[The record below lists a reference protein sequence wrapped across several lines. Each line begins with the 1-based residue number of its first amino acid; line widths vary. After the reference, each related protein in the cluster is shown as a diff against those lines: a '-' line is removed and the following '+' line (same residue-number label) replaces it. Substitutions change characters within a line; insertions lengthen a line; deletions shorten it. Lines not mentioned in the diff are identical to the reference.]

1 MSRTIRKTLSCLLAL
16 TFLLVM
22 ALPAAT
28 ALASELTKYEA
39 KVQEVIASN
48 LELMS
53 YMEDKIDYDALAQPY
68 TGEDYAELNAKA
80 VEITASCTTDYDKA
94 YAINKWVAENVYYD
108 LDYYVHG
115 KTYHGGSAIDVF
127 ENGLAVCHGYALL
140 MRAMCRA
147 AGLPARYASG
157 DAYYGEDGKG
167 GGHAWVEV
175 HINGEWKM
183 CDPTWDSNNRY
194 EYGEK
199 KYSASKDKYFLQTN
213 EQLSEEHYLHS
224 YDDTM
229 TVGDYTLEITN
240 LKKTLSYIGTA
251 ETLVIPEDI
260 IAVTPTA
267 FAGSK
272 TLKEVTLPES
282 MTVIP
287 EKFLAACINLK
298 TVNGMEHI
306 TAIGDSAFSGC
317 DALETISISDKTVS
331 IGKKAFCHCDSLT
344 NIVIPDSV
352 ESLGESAFYCCDTLA
367 SAHIGKG
374 VTVIPKDCFGNC
386 FKLTTVTGN
395 ENVKSIEQ
403 YGFGGCIKLTSI
415 PTTDNLEKLGHN
427 SIGSCYSLATFYI
440 GPKVTEIPKFCFS
453 DCKRLKTIT
462 GAENV
467 TNICYQA
474 FARCTSLKEISIP
487 AHVDTIG
494 ESAFADTTSLKTV
507 RFDGTKEQWEKID
520 IGTGND
526 RLSASDVTIIF
537 SDTPHTF
544 TETVITPATC
554 SAEGSKKL
562 VCNECGF
569 TKTEA
574 IAKTEHTYTLTGTKA
589 ATCSAVGTKT
599 YTCSVCSATK
609 TEEIA
614 KTAHSY
620 KYAVTKA
627 ATCTESGIGTYTC
640 SVCSDKKTET
650 IPATGHTD
658 TNADN
663 VCDSC
668 GTEINK
674 TDSSGSCSH
683 ICHKGGISGFFWK
696 IINLF
701 NKLFKINQFCS
712 CGKAHW

>member
-16 TFLLVM
+16 TFLLAM

-28 ALASELTKYEA
+28 ALAETNEALEA
-39 KVQEVIASN
+39 KIAEVTASN
-48 LELMS
+48 FYLCNFMGDTLDS
-53 YMEDKIDYDALAQPY
+53 SSLAKPG
-68 TGEDYAELNAKA
+68 TGDDYAELNAKA

-94 YAINKWVAENVYYD
+94 YEINKWVADNIYYD
-108 LDYYVHG
+108 RDHVLYGKEEHG
-115 KTYHGGSAIDVF
+115 MTAPKAYADRI
-127 ENGLAVCHGYALL
+127 AVCRGYALL
-140 MRAMCRA
+140 MVAMCRA

-157 DAYYGEDGKG
+157 VSCYDENGEG
-167 GGHAWVEV
+167 GSHAWVEV
-175 HINGEWKM
+175 YIDGKWHT
-183 CDPTWDSNNRY
+183 CDPTWDSAC
-194 EYGEK
+194 
-199 KYSASKDKYFLQTN
+199 KYQDGQKTHGLVSDEWFKCSN
-213 EQLSEEHYLHS
+213 EEFSRTHYLDY
-224 YDDTM
+224 YDSVAM
-229 TVGDYTLEITN
+229 NGDYQTRLVRGRY
-240 LKKTLSYIGTA
+240 LLSYMGTA
-251 ETLVIPEDI
+251 ETLTVPEI
-260 IAVTPTA
+260 VST
-267 FAGSK
+267 FSNVYRSNK
-272 TLKEVTLPES
+272 TLKEVTLADS
-282 MTVIP
+282 M
-287 EKFLAACINLK
+287 
-298 TVNGMEHI
+298 
-306 TAIGDSAFSGC
+306 
-317 DALETISISDKTVS
+317 
-331 IGKKAFCHCDSLT
+331 
-344 NIVIPDSV
+344 
-352 ESLGESAFYCCDTLA
+352 
-367 SAHIGKG
+367 
-374 VTVIPKDCFGNC
+374 
-386 FKLTTVTGN
+386 
-395 ENVKSIEQ
+395 
-403 YGFGGCIKLTSI
+403 
-415 PTTDNLEKLGHN
+415 
-427 SIGSCYSLATFYI
+427 
-440 GPKVTEIPKFCFS
+440 TEIPVGFFS
-453 DCKRLKTIT
+453 YCKNIQKINGMGHINKIGEYAFWGNYSLTEIYISASCTVIDKYAFGATSALKTIYY
-462 GAENV
+462 G
-467 TNICYQA
+467 
-474 FARCTSLKEISIP
+474 
-487 AHVDTIG
+487 
-494 ESAFADTTSLKTV
+494 
-507 RFDGTKEQWEKID
+507 GTKEQWEKID

-574 IAKTEHTYTLTGTKA
+574 IAKTEHTYTLTGTKS

-640 SVCSDKKTET
+640 SACSDKKTQT

-658 TNADN
+658 ANADN

-668 GTEINK
+668 GIEINK

-701 NKLFKINQFCS
+701 NKLFKINQFCT

>member
-28 ALASELTKYEA
+28 ALAVDLEKYDA

-48 LELMS
+48 LELIS
-53 YMEDKIDYDALAQPY
+53 FMEDEIDYDALAQPY
-68 TGEDYAELNAKA
+68 TDEAYAELNAKA

-108 LDYYVHG
+108 LDYYDHG
-115 KTYHGGSAIDVF
+115 KTYHGGSAVDVF

-157 DAYYGEDGKG
+157 AAFYDEDGKG
-167 GGHAWVEV
+167 AGHAWVEV
-175 HINGEWKM
+175 RINGAWKM
-183 CDPTWDSNNRY
+183 CDPTWDSLNRY
-194 EYGEK
+194 EYGVK
-199 KYSASKDKYFLQTN
+199 NYGGSRDTYFLQSN
-213 EQLSEEHYLHS
+213 EMLSYDHYLKS

-229 TVGDYTLEITN
+229 NIGDYTLEISYLT
-240 LKKTLSYIGTA
+240 KTVRYAGTA
-251 ETLVIPEDI
+251 ETVTVPEKLVSYP
-260 IAVTPTA
+260 
-267 FAGSK
+267 GLYSYSK
-272 TLKEVTLPES
+272 TLTEVTLPDS
-282 MTVIP
+282 MTEIP
-287 EKFLAACINLK
+287 DNFFLGCSNLK

-306 TAIGDSAFSGC
+306 T
-317 DALETISISDKTVS
+317 S
-331 IGKKAFCHCDSLT
+331 IGKNAFARCNALESF
-344 NIVIPDSV
+344 IIPDSV